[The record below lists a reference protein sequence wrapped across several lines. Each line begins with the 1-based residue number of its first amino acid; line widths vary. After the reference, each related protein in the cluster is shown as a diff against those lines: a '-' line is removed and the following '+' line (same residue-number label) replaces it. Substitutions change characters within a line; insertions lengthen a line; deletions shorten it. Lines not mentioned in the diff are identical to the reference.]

1 MNDNTVNK
9 NLGVTQYSKSIED
22 YLEAIYVIR
31 EEKGNVRIKDI
42 AELLNVKLPSVTEIV
57 KKMQE
62 EGLLEHT
69 PYGEIHLTEKGKS
82 IGEKVWQKHKILY
95 IFLKDYLGISDDIAF
110 KEACLIEHSV
120 SSDTIEKLKQF
131 LENIKK

>member
-1 MNDNTVNK
+1 M
-9 NLGVTQYSKSIED
+9 TQYSKSVED
-22 YLEAIYVIR
+22 YLEAIYVIG

-69 PYGEIHLTEKGKS
+69 PYGEIYLTEKGKS

-95 IFLKDYLGISDDIAF
+95 IFLKDYLGISDDVAF